1 MDITKPDQIADAEQ
15 AIREHNTGLYG
26 LVNNAGI
33 SILGRLMTLSDE
45 DLERQFQT
53 NFFGVHRIT
62 RTMFPLIAA
71 SHGHCDRFVSQR
83 IFRTIP
89 NNGPYCSQNY
99 MEKYSDSLR
108 KEISS
113 QGVNVSIIEPGL
125 IKTKI
130 WDKAAGL
137 IGSSQARIKRN

>member
-33 SILGRLMTLSDE
+33 SILGQLMTLSDE

-71 SHGHCDRFVSQR
+71 SHLD
-83 IFRTIP
+83 T
-89 NNGPYCSQNY
+89 
-99 MEKYSDSLR
+99 L
-108 KEISS
+108 
-113 QGVNVSIIEPGL
+113 
-125 IKTKI
+125 
-130 WDKAAGL
+130 
-137 IGSSQARIKRN
+137 